1 MNRQEHMQEA
11 QDLLKRA
18 DEESTDGGNDRIA
31 AEFMWGAFAHC
42 LITVAQNNGLPHDSH
57 GTFRIIAQHM
67 DAAEGSNDWRSRFG
81 SAERLHHH
89 FYHGDLPAD
98 ELQTH
103 SPAYPGGCPR
113 TPQDIA
119 SWRLTTTSKWKTDSD
134 AGHPQM
140 PLSGRRQPADRPRE
154 T

>member
-103 SPAYPGGCPR
+103 SRHTREGAQGLL
-113 TPQDIA
+113 TDIA
-119 SWRLTTTSKWKTDSD
+119 SWRLITTSQWKTDSD

-140 PLSGRRQPADRPRE
+140 PLSGRRQPAGRPRE